1 MNVNLGL
8 PARCHSV
15 KQAYRM
21 TSKSF
26 FQFPERPCLCLTQ
39 RRNTNRFG
47 DLRMRQ
53 TAYLVWIGLQYALL
67 FQSTAN
73 RQTATN
79 SFYQAFRPTSA
90 SIFGLRN
97 RKAVP
102 APASSKYFNKRDCCL
117 GALPNPSSNS

>member
-21 TSKSF
+21 TGKSF

-39 RRNTNRFG
+39 RRNTYRFG
-47 DLRMRQ
+47 DLRMSQ

-79 SFYQAFRPTSA
+79 SFYQGFPSH
-90 SIFGLRN
+90 LRQHL
-97 RKAVP
+97 RITQP
-102 APASSKYFNKRDCCL
+102 ESRSGTCQL
-117 GALPNPSSNS
+117 